1 MRKVSFT
8 GCAWATKERKAK
20 SARNATGVGQVGNLR
35 GGWLPPPADRPI
47 ANRPQV
53 DNLPHKMSATLS
65 VISVLPLLDGNCNK
79 WWAHKRTREL
89 LRGADRLRLVYV
101 CGGCCRVKTRRRGS

>member
-8 GCAWATKERKAK
+8 GWAWATEEKKAK
-20 SARNATGVGQVGNLR
+20 RVSNAIDVGQVGNLR
-35 GGWLPPPADRPI
+35 GGWLPPPAGRPI

-53 DNLPHKMSATLS
+53 NNLPHMVWTSL
-65 VISVLPLLDGNCNK
+65 ISVLPPLGGNCNK

-89 LRGADRLRLVYV
+89 LRGADRLRLVYA
-101 CGGCCRVKTRRRGS
+101 CGS